1 MTGQRVMTML
11 TSLQETQRL
20 ASDDP
25 RWARVLARDRSADGS
40 FWYSVSTTGIYCR
53 PSCPSRTANPKNV
66 QLYETLAAAK
76 ATGFRP
82 CKRCNP
88 DGRSLEEENAVIV
101 ARACRL
107 IEDSE
112 ETLSL
117 SGLASTIGLSQS
129 HLHRVF
135 KSVTGLTPKAYATA
149 HRGAKLREGL
159 VSSDSVTEAIY
170 DAGYGSSSRFYEKSA
185 GLLGMTPTQYRAGG
199 LNEEIRFAVG
209 ESSLGAIL
217 VASSA
222 KGVVAILLGNDP
234 ELLVRDLQ
242 DRFPRAKLIGAD
254 RDYESLVAQV
264 VGLIEA
270 PGIGFGLPLDIRGTA
285 FQQRVWRALQEIPPG
300 QTVSYAEI
308 ARRIGTPKAVR
319 AVAGACAA
327 NNLAVAIPCHRVVRN
342 DGTLSGYAW
351 GVDKKRTLLDREGT
365 RPRDAMPQN
374 RVTPLGVASEP
385 GVRPFHHT
393 LMRS

>member
-11 TSLQETQRL
+11 TSMQETQRF
-20 ASDDP
+20 ASEDP
-25 RWARVLARDRSADGS
+25 RWARVLARDRSADGA

-53 PSCPSRTANPKNV
+53 PSCPSRSANPKNV

-149 HRGAKLREGL
+149 HRGAKLRKGL

>member
-11 TSLQETQRL
+11 TSMQETQRF
-20 ASDDP
+20 ASEDP
-25 RWARVLARDRSADGS
+25 RWARVLARDRSADGA

-53 PSCPSRTANPKNV
+53 PSCPSRSANPKNV
-66 QLYETLAAAK
+66 QLYDTLAAAK

-82 CKRCNP
+82 CKRCKP

-149 HRGAKLREGL
+149 HRGAKLRKGL

-170 DAGYGSSSRFYEKSA
+170 DAGYGSSSRFYEKST

-351 GVDKKRTLLDREGT
+351 GVDKKRALLDCEA
-365 RPRDAMPQN
+365 DQA
-374 RVTPLGVASEP
+374 A
-385 GVRPFHHT
+385 
-393 LMRS
+393 